1 MLTLLLLWFVI
12 ALFVLS
18 AYVVLPYIRLYR
30 SRATHKRFR
39 HRGRTIDVWSYPP
52 PASHSHARE
61 NARRV
66 RQMNAGMLTR
76 SNGVSL

>member
-1 MLTLLLLWFVI
+1 MLTLLLLWFV

-18 AYVVLPYIRLYR
+18 AYVVLLPYIRLYR
-30 SRATHKRFR
+30 STAARKRFS

-52 PASHSHARE
+52 SASHSHARE
-61 NARRV
+61 DARRV